1 MRRWMVIAAGV
12 GIGLTSAAA
21 AWADSARPSPQLLVL
36 SQRPG
41 APAAPTILRGSAVQ
55 PKAVETVETTSDSTQ
70 IVAGQQLWLV
80 DRATGEVQSCVNLQ
94 TVNVGFREIR
104 CTTAEFGGYSRT
116 FGRNFRP

>member
-21 AWADSARPSPQLLVL
+21 AWADSARPSPQVLVL
-36 SQRPG
+36 SQRAG

-55 PKAVETVETTSDSTQ
+55 PKVAEAAETSESTQ

-94 TVNVGFREIR
+94 TVNVGFREIS